1 MIHPTSE
8 AYFWCAHVISY
19 PIRIWSLTYHYV
31 HFVWWWWF
39 ISSIWTSVE
48 EWATYCK
55 QMDLQRG
62 ERKGE
67 QIMNLKQIK
76 HMLLWLPA
84 QFKWQW
90 SNLLTIV
97 SSHSQ
102 SHENKNLMKNRW
114 VWQSATRQTTGDNTK
129 SDVSYL
135 LQFPR
140 RMHREL
146 GENKKKR
153 F

>member
-102 SHENKNLMKNRW
+102 SHKNKTSWKAESNKEQVLTNPSDNWRQHKIRFFLLASISTKNAQR
-114 VWQSATRQTTGDNTK
+114 TR
-129 SDVSYL
+129 
-135 LQFPR
+135 
-140 RMHREL
+140 RE
-146 GENKKKR
+146 K
-153 F
+153 